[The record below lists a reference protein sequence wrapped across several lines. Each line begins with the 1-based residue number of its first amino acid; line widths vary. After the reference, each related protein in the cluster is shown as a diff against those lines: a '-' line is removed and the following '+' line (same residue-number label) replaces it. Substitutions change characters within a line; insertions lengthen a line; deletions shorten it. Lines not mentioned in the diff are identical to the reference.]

1 MRLGWD
7 ELFELQVELS
17 GNTVRTF
24 IDYYTRLFSFRRRR
38 RRRRRRRL
46 GRSFPFSTIRRKDGL
61 GVMG

>member
-24 IDYYTRLFSFRRRR
+24 INYYTRLYSLH
-38 RRRRRRRL
+38 RRRRL
-46 GRSFPFSTIRRKDGL
+46 GRSFPFSMIRRKDEL

>member
-24 IDYYTRLFSFRRRR
+24 IDYYTRLYLL
-38 RRRRRRRL
+38 RRRL
-46 GRSFPFSTIRRKDGL
+46 GRSFPFSMIRRKDEL

>member
-24 IDYYTRLFSFRRRR
+24 INYYTRLFSF
-38 RRRRRRRL
+38 RRRRRRL
-46 GRSFPFSTIRRKDGL
+46 GRSFPFSTIRRKDEL

>member
-38 RRRRRRRL
+38 RRRRRL
-46 GRSFPFSTIRRKDGL
+46 GRSFPFSMIRRKDQL

>member
-1 MRLGWD
+1 MRLGCD

-24 IDYYTRLFSFRRRR
+24 INYYTRLYSLRRRR
-38 RRRRRRRL
+38 CHRL
-46 GRSFPFSTIRRKDGL
+46 GRSFPFSTIRCKDQL

>member
-24 IDYYTRLFSFRRRR
+24 IDYYTRLFSL

-46 GRSFPFSTIRRKDGL
+46 GRSFPFSTIRRKDQL

>member
-17 GNTVRTF
+17 GNAVRTF
-24 IDYYTRLFSFRRRR
+24 INYYTRLHSL
-38 RRRRRRRL
+38 RRRRRL
-46 GRSFPFSTIRRKDGL
+46 GRSFPFSMIRRKDEL

>member
-24 IDYYTRLFSFRRRR
+24 INYYTRLFSL
-38 RRRRRRRL
+38 RRRRL
-46 GRSFPFSTIRRKDGL
+46 GRSFPFSVIRRKDQL